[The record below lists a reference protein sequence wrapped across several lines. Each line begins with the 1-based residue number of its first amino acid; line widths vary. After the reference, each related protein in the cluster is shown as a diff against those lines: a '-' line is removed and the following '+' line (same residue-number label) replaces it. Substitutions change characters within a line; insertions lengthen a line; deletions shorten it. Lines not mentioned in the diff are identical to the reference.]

1 MSKLWWFKVVVI
13 PLGKR
18 YSLSIVHVKIWV
30 PLPKDVSCQVWLK
43 LPNDSLEKKIFK
55 SIFAIISII
64 IIYYYFIFFIKKI
77 VAHCL
82 NSRGC
87 FVYNLVEISK
97 VVLEKIHKM
106 LSISFRYYLSLER
119 GVALHLN
126 TTESSFVLSFIE
138 TGPVVLDKT
147 IKMCLYHSINK

>member
-1 MSKLWWFKVVVI
+1 M
-13 PLGKR
+13 
-18 YSLSIVHVKIWV
+18 
-30 PLPKDVSCQVWLK
+30 
-43 LPNDSLEKKIFK
+43 
-55 SIFAIISII
+55 
-64 IIYYYFIFFIKKI
+64 
-77 VAHCL
+77 
-82 NSRGC
+82 
-87 FVYNLVEISK
+87 YNLVEISK

-147 IKMCLYHSINK
+147 IKMCLYHSINKLIFRLMGWLIIVSFPDFDFKNQNKYRTI